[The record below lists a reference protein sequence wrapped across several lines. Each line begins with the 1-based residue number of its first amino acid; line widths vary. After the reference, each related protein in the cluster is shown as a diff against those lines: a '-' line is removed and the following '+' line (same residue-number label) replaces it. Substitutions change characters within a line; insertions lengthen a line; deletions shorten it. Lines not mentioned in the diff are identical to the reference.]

1 MIRLALASTVAVA
14 LLVSTHVL
22 SAQAGTPTMVD
33 VGGHKLNVRVAGTA
47 RPGAP
52 TIIFESGLGSP
63 LAAWNGVNVTVADS
77 SRTIA
82 YERAGIGASELGKEP
97 PTVKNIAAELHALLA
112 RLDAPPPYVL
122 VGHSLGGP
130 IINTFAATFP
140 KEVAGLVFIDPTDF
154 MQTDADMAAVWEK
167 VGVKNGRDSVRT
179 LQAKMLTGMP
189 AGVAAEW
196 REVDRV
202 ERGGFAEYRAAGDA
216 PVVPMVVLLAGKGEA
231 GPAAAGFPGDF
242 NRFFQALMDQRIDHF
257 GRLARRGAKGTL
269 VLTTKS
275 GHFIHG
281 SEPELVVWAIRRVL
295 AMAKPH
301 PELDR
306 FVGQYP
312 FTPAFAITITRDDD
326 KLMLQ
331 ATGQQMFALAAESAT
346 TFTLQMVGAKIEFE
360 TDAAGNATALVL
372 VQNGMRQR
380 APKAK

>member
-1 MIRLALASTVAVA
+1 MIRLALASTVAGA
-14 LLVSTHVL
+14 LLVSAHGL
-22 SAQAGTPTMVD
+22 SAQAGAPTMVD
-33 VGGHKLNVRVAGTA
+33 VGGHKLNVRVNGAA
-47 RPGAP
+47 KPGAP

-82 YERAGIGASELGKEP
+82 YERAGIGASEPGKEP
-97 PTVKNIAAELHALLA
+97 PTVKHIAAELHALLSK
-112 RLDAPPPYVL
+112 LDAPPPYVL

-140 KEVAGLVFIDPTDF
+140 REIAGLVFIDPTDF

-189 AGVAAEW
+189 AGVVAEW

-216 PVVPMVVLLAGKGEA
+216 PAVPMVVLLAAKGEPSAA
-231 GPAAAGFPGDF
+231 GVGFPGDF
-242 NRFFQALMDQRIDHF
+242 NRFFQALMDQRIEHF

-312 FTPAFAITITRDDD
+312 FTPAFTITITRDDD

-331 ATGQQMFALAAESAT
+331 ATGQQAFALAAESAT
-346 TFTLQMVGAKIEFE
+346 TFSLQMVGAKIEFE
-360 TDAAGNATALVL
+360 TDASGNTTGLVL
-372 VQNGMRQR
+372 VQNGVRQR

>member
-1 MIRLALASTVAVA
+1 MIRLALASPVAGA
-14 LLVSTHVL
+14 LLVSAHLL
-22 SAQAGTPTMVD
+22 SAQAGSPTMVD

-82 YERAGIGASELGKEP
+82 YERAGVGASEPGKEP

-140 KEVAGLVFIDPTDF
+140 KEIAGLVFIDPTDF
-154 MQTDADMAAVWEK
+154 MQTDADMNAIWEK
-167 VGVKNGRDSVRT
+167 LGVKNGRDSIRT
-179 LQAKMLTGMP
+179 LEAKMITNMP
-189 AGVAAEW
+189 AGVVAEW
-196 REVDRV
+196 REVTRA
-202 ERGGFAEYRAAGDA
+202 ERAGFAEYRAAGDA
-216 PVVPMVVLLAGKGEA
+216 PAVPMVILLAGKGEA

-242 NRFFQALMDQRIDHF
+242 NQFFQLMLDQRIDHF
-257 GRLARRGAKGTL
+257 GRLARRGGKGTL

-295 AMAKPH
+295 TMAMPH

-306 FVGQYP
+306 FVGRYP
-312 FTPAFAITITRDDD
+312 FTPNFAIAITRDDD
-326 KLMLQ
+326 KLILQ
-331 ATGQQMFALAAESAT
+331 ATGQQAFALAPESAT

-360 TDAAGNATALVL
+360 TDAAGTVTGLVL